1 MVEASGAAVSRKRRT
16 RPAHGSRK
24 RDNPSGSTVGTRRPL
39 ARWKAIVLL
48 GIALV
53 VVVWRLLR
61 WGFAGSLGPTTL
73 PPPREVA
80 PKAITAHADFLGAD
94 ACAGCHAAAY
104 ATWKRS
110 THGRAGGAP
119 SRDLVIAAFDGTPIR
134 FANAVVTPRVRGAG
148 YEFAV
153 AQAGEAPRIF
163 RVDGVIGGGHMAGGG
178 TQGFVTA
185 LPDGTMRFL
194 PFDWS
199 RQGSGWFC
207 NTNSRSAKGWVPITP
222 ALRLEECGDWTPVR
236 VLGDLARYANCQ
248 SCHASQLTVALDSA
262 THRWST
268 RLTSLAINCESC
280 HGPGRRHVQ
289 IMSGAAR
296 TAGADIGY
304 TPLATLGRDASL
316 RVCYQCHAVKD
327 QLREGFLSGDSLEA
341 HYSLKFPLLG
351 DRPLHADGRVRTFA
365 YQEAHQFSDCYLN
378 GGMTCTS
385 CHDPHSQQY
394 RDVTGS
400 ALTGRFDD
408 RQCTGCH
415 QSKAGR
421 VAEHSHHA
429 EASAGSRCTACHMP
443 YAQEPETRAARDA
456 GRSTA
461 APVRYARSDHS
472 IAIPRPAAD
481 SALGVRG
488 ACAGCHA
495 TKSTADLE
503 RQVRAWWGELK
514 PANPVVAAQ
523 LRFAPSLPL
532 AEAAPLLLGAAGD
545 TVGDRHAYARFAGI
559 ARLLERYGKPD
570 DDGFDS
576 SAVSRLTELTAH
588 LDDDVRALALATLHL
603 ARGADAGV
611 RRTLAAALDRAGTH
625 DAGLRARWSLALGF
639 MGDHFVGTGDLPS
652 AITSYARALE
662 VAPANARV
670 LLNLANAQRNAGDGA
685 AAVATYRRAISL
697 DARQPMVW
705 VNLGIALGTAGDTA
719 AAIDALSRAGA
730 LDAGEPLAWFNLANI
745 HLVRGELDRAAE
757 LYAKAAALDP
767 SMAVTHFRLARVW
780 LLRKDVPAA
789 LHELR
794 RGLAFDSSD
803 TAARQAAAGLARTAT
818 GRGR

>member
-1 MVEASGAAVSRKRRT
+1 MVQAAGAAVSRKRRT
-16 RPAHGSRK
+16 RPAPGSGK
-24 RDNPSGSTVGTRRPL
+24 SDNLSGSTVEARRPL
-39 ARWKAIVLL
+39 ARWKAIVLV

-61 WGFAGSLGPTTL
+61 WGFAGSLSATTL
-73 PPPREVA
+73 PPPREAA
-80 PKAITAHADFLGAD
+80 PRATTERVDFVGAE

-104 ATWKRS
+104 ATWQRS

-119 SRDLVIAAFDGTPIR
+119 SRDLVIAAFNGTPMR
-134 FANAVVTPRVRGAG
+134 FANAVVTPRVRGAS
-148 YEFAV
+148 YEFVV
-153 AQAGEAPRIF
+153 ARAGEEPRTF

-199 RQGSGWFC
+199 REGSGWFC

-222 ALRLEECGDWTPVR
+222 ELRLEECGDWTPVR

-268 RLTSLAINCESC
+268 RLASLAINCESC

-289 IMSGAAR
+289 LMSSTAR

-304 TPLATLGRDASL
+304 APLATLGKDASL

-351 DRPLHADGRVRTFA
+351 DRPLDADGRVRTFA

-415 QSKAGR
+415 QSKVGR

-429 EASAGSRCTACHMP
+429 ESSAGSRCTACHMP
-443 YAQEPETRAARDA
+443 YAQEPETRAARDVA
-456 GRSTA
+456 RSTA
-461 APVRYARSDHS
+461 APIRYARSDHS

-495 TKSTADLE
+495 TKPTAELE
-503 RQVRAWWGELK
+503 RQLRAWWGELK
-514 PANPVVAAQ
+514 PVKPVVAAQ
-523 LRFAPSLPL
+523 LRFTPQLSL
-532 AEAAPLLLGAAGD
+532 AAAAPLLLGSAGD
-545 TVGDRHAYARFAGI
+545 TVGDHHVFARFAGI

-576 SAVSRLTELTAH
+576 TALRRLTELTKHA
-588 LDDDVRALALATLHL
+588 DEDVRAIALATLHL
-603 ARGADAGV
+603 ARGTDPGV
-611 RRTLAAALDRAGTH
+611 RRTLSAALGRAGAR
-625 DAGLRARWSLALGF
+625 DAGLRARWALALGF
-639 MGDHFVGTGDLPS
+639 MGDRFVGAGDLPS

-662 VAPANARV
+662 VVPANARV
-670 LLNLANAQRNAGDGA
+670 MLNLANAQRDAGDGA
-685 AAVATYRRAISL
+685 AAIASYRRTIAL
-697 DARQPMVW
+697 DARQPMAW
-705 VNLGIALGTAGDTA
+705 VNLGIALGTAGDTS
-719 AAIDALSRAGA
+719 AAIDALTRAGE
-730 LDAGEPLAWFNLANI
+730 LDSGEPLVWFNLANI
-745 HLVRGELDRAAE
+745 HLVRGELDRAGE

-780 LLRKDVPAA
+780 LLRKDVPEA

-803 TAARQAAAGLARTAT
+803 TAARQAATSLARTAM